1 MYLEKVFMMSD
12 ILQKKLSRRELLKG
26 GAMLASIAVL
36 ATTAAITSTSAIAGV
51 PQAAMQY
58 RDTPNGKQDCSNCSL
73 FVPGSSATANG
84 TCKVVD
90 GSISPHGYC
99 VAYAVKA

>member
-1 MYLEKVFMMSD
+1 MSD

-26 GAMLASIAVL
+26 GAMLASIGVL
-36 ATTAAITSTSAIAGV
+36 ATTTAITSTSAIAGV
-51 PQAAMQY
+51 PKASMQY
-58 RDTPNGKQDCSNCSL
+58 RDTPNGKQDCTNCSL
-73 FVPGSSATANG
+73 FVPGSSAKANG

-99 VAYAVKA
+99 VAFAAKA

>member
-1 MYLEKVFMMSD
+1 MMSD

-36 ATTAAITSTSAIAGV
+36 ATTSAITSTSAIAGV
-51 PQAAMQY
+51 PKAAMQY
-58 RDTPNGKQDCSNCSL
+58 RDTPNGQQDCSKCSL
-73 FVPGSSATANG
+73 FIPGSSNG

-99 VAYAVKA
+99 VAFAAKA

>member
-1 MYLEKVFMMSD
+1 MSD

-51 PQAAMQY
+51 PKASMQY
-58 RDTPNGKQDCSNCSL
+58 RDTPNGKQECSKCAL
-73 FVPGSSATANG
+73 FVPGSSAKADG
-84 TCKVVD
+84 SCKVVD

-99 VAYAVKA
+99 VAFAAKA